1 MSNDVGREKKSI
13 REDILAAIKS
23 GQVKMRPKW
32 HFVLKAVL
40 AVLGVLILLLTIFYL
55 ASFIIFILRQ
65 TGILFVP
72 VFGPQGW
79 YAFFAH
85 LPLFLIILLII
96 FIIILELLVRHYS
109 FAYRRP
115 LLYSVLGISILAAI
129 GAFAVANSSFHG
141 GMSKYAEKNRETFVG
156 RFYGEYG
163 RPRFRDVHRGMI
175 IEMINSG
182 FTMRNRREEVLTI
195 IISRRTRLPLGADFS
210 SGDIVVVFGP
220 RDGNLVQAFG
230 IQELEGE
237 GE

>member
-1 MSNDVGREKKSI
+1 MSNNVGKDQKSI

-32 HFVLKAVL
+32 LFVLKASL
-40 AVLGVLILLLTIFYL
+40 AVIGVLILLLTILYL

-65 TGILFVP
+65 TGVLFVP
-72 VFGPQGW
+72 VFGYQGW

-85 LPLFLIILLII
+85 LPLFLIILLIM
-96 FIIILELLVRHYS
+96 FIVILELLVRNYS

-141 GMSKYAEKNRETFVG
+141 GMSKYADKNRETFVG

-163 RPRFRDVHRGMI
+163 RQRFGDVHRGI
-175 IEMINSG
+175 IMEMINNG

-195 IISRRTRLPLGADFS
+195 VVSRRTRLPLGADFS

-220 RDGNLVQAFG
+220 RDGNEVQAFG
-230 IQELEGE
+230 VQEIEGE
-237 GE
+237 